1 MRVASTAKRLLK
13 DDIFSWFTQKP
24 IYEGRRIRER
34 LIDFKSL
41 TMKKLKNIIR
51 RQYLNQP

>member
-13 DDIFSWFTQKP
+13 DDIFSWFIQKP

-34 LIDFKSL
+34 LID
-41 TMKKLKNIIR
+41 MKKVKTKTMGK
-51 RQYLNQP
+51 

>member
-24 IYEGRRIRER
+24 IYEGRRIRRKAYR
-34 LIDFKSL
+34 LK
-41 TMKKLKNIIR
+41 TMKKVKTKTMGK
-51 RQYLNQP
+51 

>member
-13 DDIFSWFTQKP
+13 DYIFSWFTQKP

-34 LIDFKSL
+34 LIDFK
-41 TMKKLKNIIR
+41 T
-51 RQYLNQP
+51 